1 MLSKLK
7 KAVVKWFIP
16 KPQDLADIVAGAAA
30 EFVNSSN
37 KQDAIAKFVDKTQPV
52 QEAQVLLAKWLADG
66 KVDEDEK
73 KELAAKL
80 APVIEEL
87 YKKVGV

>member
-1 MLSKLK
+1 M
-7 KAVVKWFIP
+7 
-16 KPQDLADIVAGAAA
+16 
-30 EFVNSSN
+30 
-37 KQDAIAKFVDKTQPV
+37 
-52 QEAQVLLAKWLADG
+52 AKWLADG

-87 YKKVGV
+87 YKKAGV